1 MAKKQTQGAESSK
14 KETGPNPIQRF
25 IRYVEDARAELRKVS
40 WPSLLETRKATLA
53 VFSFVAVMALILW
66 LVDLCLSAI
75 IQSVLS

>member
-1 MAKKQTQGAESSK
+1 MAKKQAQGAESSK

-25 IRYVEDARAELRKVS
+25 IRYVEDARAELRKVT
-40 WPSLLETRKATLA
+40 WPTLQETRKATLA

-66 LVDLCLSAI
+66 LVDLGLSAL